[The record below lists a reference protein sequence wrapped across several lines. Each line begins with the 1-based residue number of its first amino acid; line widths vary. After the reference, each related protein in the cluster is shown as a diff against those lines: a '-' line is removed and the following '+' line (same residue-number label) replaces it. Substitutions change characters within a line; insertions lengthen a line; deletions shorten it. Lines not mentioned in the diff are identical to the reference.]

1 MKLLRF
7 VVVAVVLAYA
17 AWLAWP
23 WVAPLLGA
31 GAPDGAETL
40 RSAAETGGPLFGVVP
55 WWAVLGAAV
64 GLYVIAALM
73 LGSGSP
79 KAAIAYFLGFLAD
92 ALLRLAIDGRLPP
105 EVTAGAGDMQ
115 ASTAA
120 ARSAP
125 GGLPVDPVWL
135 ARGALLLLGLLVVVA
150 SRRIRRKRLPG
161 QFAY

>member
-7 VVVAVVLAYA
+7 VVVAAVLGYA

-23 WVAPLLGA
+23 WIAPLLGA
-31 GAPDGAETL
+31 GAPDGAESL
-40 RSAAETGGPLFGVVP
+40 RSAAVNGAPLFGVIP

-64 GLYVIAALM
+64 GLYVVAALM

-79 KAAIAYFLGFLAD
+79 RAAIAYFLGFLAD
-92 ALLRLAIDGRLPP
+92 ALLRLAVDGRLPAG
-105 EVTAGAGDMQ
+105 VASGAGEMQ
-115 ASTAA
+115 VAAA
-120 ARSAP
+120 ARAAP
-125 GGLPVDPVWL
+125 GGLPVDPLWL
-135 ARGALLLLGLLVVVA
+135 ALGALLVLGLLVVLA